1 MTPQELQAAIN
12 ETQKL
17 VDWNNRNSNDGI
29 HNGKV
34 KAHLYEL
41 LALQLKLAKGE

>member
-1 MTPQELQAAIN
+1 MTPQELQTAIN

-17 VDWNNRNSNDGI
+17 VDWNHRNSTDHT

-34 KAHLYEL
+34 KDHLYGL
-41 LALQLKLAKGE
+41 LALQLKLAKG